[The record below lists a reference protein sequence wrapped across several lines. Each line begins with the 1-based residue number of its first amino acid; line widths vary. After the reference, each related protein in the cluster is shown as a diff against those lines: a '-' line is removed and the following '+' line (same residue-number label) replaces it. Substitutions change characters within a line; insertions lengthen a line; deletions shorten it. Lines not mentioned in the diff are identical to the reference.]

1 MSDYLVW
8 VCESIIK
15 DRMKGIYHEL
25 AWNLACEYATTHD
38 LSNTKYS
45 IENYLKDTAVKR
57 EVKKDEFEVVLQ

>member
-15 DRMKGIYHEL
+15 DRMKGIDPEL
-25 AWNLACEYATTHD
+25 AWNLATEYATTHD

-45 IENYLKDTAVKR
+45 IENYLKDTAIKR
-57 EVKKDEFEVVLQ
+57 EVKKDEFEIIL

>member
-15 DRMKGIYHEL
+15 DRMKGIDPEL
-25 AWNLACEYATTHD
+25 AWNLATEYATTHD

-45 IENYLKDTAVKR
+45 IENYLKDR
-57 EVKKDEFEVVLQ
+57 R